1 MVRFIFQQQNHSYSF
16 ESLPKSH
23 CKHFSVICDCKEND
37 DINHLCVRGKPST
50 TLTNPHRSYENGKHF
65 FYPCKMK
72 KIEIN
77 LYYS

>member
-23 CKHFSVICDCKEND
+23 CKHFSVICDCVRKTD

-50 TLTNPHRSYENGKHF
+50 TLVNPHRSYENGT
-65 FYPCKMK
+65 CKMK